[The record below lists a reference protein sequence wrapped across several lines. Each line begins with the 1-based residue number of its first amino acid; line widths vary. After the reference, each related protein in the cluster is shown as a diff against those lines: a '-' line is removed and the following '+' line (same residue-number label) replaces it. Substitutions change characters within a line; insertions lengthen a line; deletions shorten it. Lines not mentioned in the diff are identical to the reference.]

1 MTMLERG
8 SEIDVR
14 TAPFPVDQSAVA
26 LNGGLVRVIES
37 IISILADETDALKN
51 NRWFDM
57 ATMNMRKARLLHD
70 YSSTVRTIDPR
81 HVEPFV
87 RDTLMRM
94 RTVLEQNM
102 NQCRAHSAAVR
113 EIVTIVMDAEREQQ
127 NDGTYTSRQYNG
139 V

>member
-8 SEIDVR
+8 SEIGDG
-14 TAPFPVDQSAVA
+14 TALLPFDQSAVA

-37 IISILADETDALKN
+37 IISILEDETDALKH

-70 YSSTVRTIDPR
+70 YSSTVRGIDPR
-81 HVEPFV
+81 HVEPLV
-87 RDTLMRM
+87 RGKLVRM
-94 RTVLEQNM
+94 RTALEQNM

-113 EIVTIVMDAEREQQ
+113 EIVTIVMEAECERH
-127 NDGTYTSRQYNG
+127 NDGTYSFRRNNG